1 MKKIL
6 FSLCTAGI
14 LFSANTLKAQTVIFE
29 DSFES
34 YTNFAIANVGNWTLV
49 DADESDTYGIQG
61 YSWTNAYAPQA
72 FNVFNSTA
80 TTPALATTATS
91 NWSARTGQKAMVS
104 FAAIMPADGGSGP
117 NNDWLISPPIQ
128 LTTDINNLS
137 FWAKACNATYSAEKF
152 RVYVSTTDTSI
163 DSFTPLSDIITTPAA
178 VSWKEYSYNLN
189 QYAGQQVYI
198 AIQCTSEDQFGFA
211 VDDFK
216 VVSIPP
222 ATTAPGCT
230 TLSTPANSAT
240 GISITPTLTWAAAT
254 NADSYDVYLDTNTDP
269 TTLVG
274 NAPSTSY
281 TLTTS
286 LATNT
291 KYYWKVVPKNSVGSA
306 SGCTVYSF
314 TTLTV
319 PNCATVTAPANG
331 ATNVAYQSLPI
342 TWTAPSG
349 TSAASS
355 YEVYL
360 DKNTNPTTLVNTVT
374 TTTYTATNLDPSS
387 TYYLKVIAKNTA
399 GSATGCTVYSFTTM
413 APTYCTAGA
422 TSTSFEKISNVTFA
436 NINKNSTATAGYED
450 FTSTIGNVTA
460 GQTYTFTASF
470 TGTSYDKDHVL
481 VWIDFNNDKDF
492 NDAGEQVLVTA
503 TKKSPWTGSITIPAG
518 ATATTTRMRVRLND
532 SGSSTSNITPCGT
545 STFGQVEDYT
555 LNIGALSVSDVNK
568 ADNIKAYPNPVKDV
582 LKLEAAGNIKSVK
595 VFDTTG
601 KQIMTK
607 ELNEA
612 KSQIDLSK
620 LGTGVYVVTTTLAD
634 GTTTSTK
641 VIKE

>member
-1 MKKIL
+1 MRKIL
-6 FSLCTAGI
+6 LNAALLALPTLGFSQIFQENFDGTGPG
-14 LFSANTLKAQTVIFE
+14 FSA
-29 DSFES
+29 
-34 YTNFAIANVGNWTLV
+34 WTLIDV
-49 DADESDTYGIQG
+49 DGQTHNAGVSDFDAGAWIRKDRGGATPNYGG
-61 YSWTNAYAPQA
+61 PDGNYAAMSSSWYDPTG
-72 FNVFNSTA
+72 
-80 TTPALATTATS
+80 TS
-91 NWSARTGQKAMVS
+91 
-104 FAAIMPADGGSGP
+104 
-117 NNDWLISPPIQ
+117 NDWLISPQITLPSTIAV
-128 LTTDINNLS
+128 LKWD
-137 FWAKACNATYSAEKF
+137 AKAQDVNYPDGYKVMLSTNGGNTVADFTVQLY
-152 RVYVSTTDTSI
+152 STTGESSTWISREVSLAAYVGQTVRVAFVNNSNDKYVLLVDNI
-163 DSFTPLSDIITTPAA
+163 KVENAPTTPP
-178 VSWKEYSYNLN
+178 S
-189 QYAGQQVYI
+189 
-198 AIQCTSEDQFGFA
+198 CP
-211 VDDFK
+211 
-216 VVSIPP
+216 SI
-222 ATTAPGCT
+222 
-230 TLSTPANSAT
+230 
-240 GISITPTLTWAAAT
+240 
-254 NADSYDVYLDTNTDP
+254 
-269 TTLVG
+269 
-274 NAPSTSY
+274 
-281 TLTTS
+281 
-286 LATNT
+286 
-291 KYYWKVVPKNSVGSA
+291 
-306 SGCTVYSF
+306 
-314 TTLTV
+314 
-319 PNCATVTAPANG
+319 TAPANG

-387 TYYLKVIAKNTA
+387 TYYLKVIAKNAA

-470 TGTSYDKDHVL
+470 TGTSYNADHVL

-555 LNIGALSVSDVNK
+555 LNIASLAVSDVNK

-582 LKLEAAGNIKSVK
+582 LKLEAAGTIKSVK
-595 VFDTTG
+595 VFDTAG